1 MTGPYPPE
9 YGAGPVGPQIYAPQ
23 PYPENVAVAVPGNA
37 AATAAVSETAVVAA
51 RRRGGDRSR
60 GGRSTGHRNCFRAR
74 ATTMASRRTALTDA
88 SAKAAIQEYLDALS
102 KGDDQTVARHT
113 LCGLFDAVKEHRSDL
128 ALASLSSDAFRKQY
142 SRAEVTSIDKM
153 VLWSPNQAQVLFTMR
168 VAPATG
174 STREPAAETTRNRPS
189 LSYWPRT
196 TRSWCAPTCRGRP
209 VSSDAGAAPA
219 ATPQLNESPQ
229 AQDPVAFGLSIVKP
243 CFSMVSTKSIVA
255 PWT

>member
-9 YGAGPVGPQIYAPQ
+9 YGAGPVGPQMHGPQ
-23 PYPENVAVAVPGNA
+23 PYPENVASPYPSMLPPPVPYPKRRWWPPVA
-37 AATAAVSETAVVAA
+37 AAAAAVVVIAALVTAIVL
-51 RRRGGDRSR
+51 
-60 GGRSTGHRNCFRAR
+60 
-74 ATTMASRRTALTDA
+74 ASRDDNASGDNTLTDA

-102 KGDDQTVARHT
+102 HGDDQTVARHT

-174 STREPAAETTRNRPS
+174 STRDQPPRDEEQAVAQL
-189 LSYWPRT
+189 LSQDNEVLVCSYLPRT
-196 TRSWCAPTCRGRP
+196 
-209 VSSDAGAAPA
+209 AG
-219 ATPQLNESPQ
+219 QY
-229 AQDPVAFGLSIVKP
+229 
-243 CFSMVSTKSIVA
+243 
-255 PWT
+255 